1 MIAFNNIDNGTPYLE
16 FKKLY
21 DLASKN
27 GQKNIEVAC
36 IASYSK
42 SANQVNS
49 RFVNLKYLNK
59 KDFIFF
65 TNYNSPKAEDF
76 REHNQISAV
85 IYWDSINF
93 QIRIK
98 AEIQKTSREFSKA
111 YFSKRDKKKNA
122 LAISS
127 NQSNKI
133 SSFDDVYKNYEQ
145 TLKSKNLKECPEYW
159 GGYLFTPF
167 YFEFWEGHE
176 SRLNK
181 RDAYEFQNKQWNHC
195 NLQP

>member
-1 MIAFNNIDNGTPYLE
+1 M
-16 FKKLY
+16 
-21 DLASKN
+21 
-27 GQKNIEVAC
+27 
-36 IASYSK
+36 
-42 SANQVNS
+42 
-49 RFVNLKYLNK
+49 
-59 KDFIFF
+59 
-65 TNYNSPKAEDF
+65 
-76 REHNQISAV
+76 AV